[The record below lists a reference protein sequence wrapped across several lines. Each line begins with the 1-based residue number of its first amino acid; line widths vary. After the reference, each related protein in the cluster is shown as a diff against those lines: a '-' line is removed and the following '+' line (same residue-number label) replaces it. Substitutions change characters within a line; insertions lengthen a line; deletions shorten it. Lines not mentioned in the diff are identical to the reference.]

1 MDRVR
6 TKPRTTNKR
15 IVGVSLS
22 AVIAAVLLWLFFTVD
37 MGTRRV
43 DRSSL
48 RLDTVQRGDMD
59 IEVSGNGVLLSSSM
73 QWIASQVEGRVSAVH
88 KRAGESVTEGQVVVE
103 LSNPE
108 LVNAAEEALSALEG
122 ARADLVSYGVDLE
135 NQILNQK
142 SVALRARFA
151 YESAL
156 LKLDAETQLRETA
169 SLIADIDYRRT
180 QLEVEQLRASQLIEN
195 ERLEKSQANIVTQ
208 LAAREAKV
216 KQFSKAL
223 DRARGKVDAL
233 TVRAGMD
240 GVVQQ
245 MDLEI
250 GQRLSAGGQIAKIA
264 RQDQL
269 YAELKILAR
278 RAGEIAQGQ
287 GVVVDTRD
295 GVVPGIVSRI
305 DPAVSEGTVVV
316 DVELTGPLPR
326 GARPELQV
334 EGTISIAKL
343 RDTLMVA
350 KPSYGRA
357 GSDISLYRI
366 GEDSSYAER
375 TSVKTGRSSVKKIQ
389 ILDGLAA
396 GDQIIL
402 SDSSDWQKHARI
414 LLD

>member
-1 MDRVR
+1 
-6 TKPRTTNKR
+6 
-15 IVGVSLS
+15 
-22 AVIAAVLLWLFFTVD
+22 
-37 MGTRRV
+37 
-43 DRSSL
+43 
-48 RLDTVQRGDMD
+48 
-59 IEVSGNGVLLSSSM
+59 
-73 QWIASQVEGRVSAVH
+73 VH

-108 LVNAAEEALSALEG
+108 LINAAEEALSALEG

-180 QLEVEQLRASQLIEN
+180 QLEVEQLGASQLIEN

-287 GVVVDTRD
+287 AVVVDTRD

-316 DVELTGPLPR
+316 DVELTGALPR
-326 GARPELQV
+326 GARPELQI

-366 GEDSSYAER
+366 GEDSGYAER
-375 TSVKTGRSSVKKIQ
+375 TRVKTGRSSVHQIQ